1 MSNESSMSMR
11 ETSART
17 VEEAIELA
25 LRELNVERDA
35 VEIDVVSRG
44 KAGILGI
51 GGEPAKVRVTKL
63 DSASEVIT
71 IASEILDRL
80 IALTGVEVEAVL
92 KRAHSGDDGGPVFNV
107 DGDDSGLLIGRKG
120 ETLRSF
126 QFVVNFLTSIKLGE
140 RPHIVVDVAG
150 YQERRNRSL
159 TALARNVAQRV
170 VSTGKSFTLEPMPP
184 NERRIVHIALAESPR
199 VVTES
204 TGVGSSRQV
213 VVKSQQAE
221 GESLDHPPQG
231 HSQGYDNGSS
241 GQIDDPDNLEE

>member
-1 MSNESSMSMR
+1 M
-11 ETSART
+11 
-17 VEEAIELA
+17 A

-51 GGEPAKVRVTKL
+51 GGEPARVRVTKL
-63 DSASEVIT
+63 DKASEVIT
-71 IASEILDRL
+71 IASEVLDRI
-80 IALTGVEVEAVL
+80 IALTGVEVQAVL
-92 KRAHSGDDGGPVFNV
+92 KRAHSGEDGGPVFNV

-126 QFVVNFLTSIKLGE
+126 QFVVNFLTSVKLGE

-170 VSTGKSFTLEPMPP
+170 GSTGRSITLEPMPP
-184 NERRIVHIALAESPR
+184 NERRIVHMALADDR
-199 VVTES
+199 RIMTES

-213 VVKSQQAE
+213 VVKSKQAD
-221 GESLDHPPQG
+221 GESPDHFFERNDQ
-231 HSQGYDNGSS
+231 SYDDGPSE
-241 GQIDDPDNLEE
+241 QIDDPDSSEE